1 MTELIDSKH
10 VDMHCY
16 FILRQ
21 YLPPHLH
28 QGTHWVVSTSI
39 PTFTS
44 ALVWF
49 NLLRCKRGFCKIRL
63 YLLSFET
70 IVIFHLNIPM
80 IHDNTELSMSNSYT
94 NIYTYIRPSLPP
106 SLNYLSMP
114 PPIRPDK
121 GVHFGFPVLNVGFFL
136 ICLIKI
142 LRSISKRWFFYCS
155 FYSTLARVP
164 KLMPTRAAT
173 NDYFSI
179 DLSID
184 YFID

>member
-114 PPIRPDK
+114 PPITPDR
-121 GVHFGFPVLNVGFFL
+121 GVHFGFPVLNVGFWRRKHSIESSASLQVFSVFSSADVMSGDKVL
-136 ICLIKI
+136 VFIY
-142 LRSISKRWFFYCS
+142 RSKKN
-155 FYSTLARVP
+155 
-164 KLMPTRAAT
+164 KLFR
-173 NDYFSI
+173 NN
-179 DLSID
+179 
-184 YFID
+184 